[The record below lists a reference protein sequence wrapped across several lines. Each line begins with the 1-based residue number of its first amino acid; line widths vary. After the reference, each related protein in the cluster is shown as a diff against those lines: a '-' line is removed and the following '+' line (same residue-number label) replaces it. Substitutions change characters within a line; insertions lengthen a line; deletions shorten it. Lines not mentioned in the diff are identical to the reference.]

1 MNTKTF
7 EQFEFAT
14 LTNAELSTVEGGGKN
29 SANAFLTGFGGAVEG
44 VVLCAQAGMFLPPHA
59 YAACAAGGA
68 AASLIW
74 PH

>member
-1 MNTKTF
+1 MNTKAF
-7 EQFEFAT
+7 EQFEV
-14 LTNAELSTVEGGGKN
+14 LEAEFLSTVEGGGKD
-29 SANAFLTGFGGAVEG
+29 SADAFLTGFGGAVQG
-44 VVLCAQAGMFLPPHA
+44 VVFCAQAGIFVPPYV